1 MSCADVF
8 VVLCRSVSS
17 SVHCRYPGTKFI
29 DQHYQLPP
37 PSVPGRG
44 AEGLFVPCDASF
56 SIELCFPIEST
67 LCFLLKGVLTLLDL
81 AAASLSLS
89 GSRRSGF

>member
-17 SVHCRYPGTKFI
+17 SVHVSTVAIQARSSSIVIYL
-29 DQHYQLPP
+29 LPP

-44 AEGLFVPCDASF
+44 AEGLFVPRND
-56 SIELCFPIEST
+56 
-67 LCFLLKGVLTLLDL
+67 LDFM
-81 AAASLSLS
+81 LS
-89 GSRRSGF
+89 GVNALRLDGFDLFNNADSFVKILHAAF